1 VRIDLRVDLKTTDLV
16 RETARRALREDLHW
30 GSALERL
37 ERAELWRFRADAE
50 DPGALH
56 AALAREVERGS
67 TYYNPNKQRLSFL
80 EDPPLP
86 EGERLAA
93 EVALAPG
100 AESGGASWEARIWVT
115 DEGGERADL
124 LRGAAER
131 FAQAGARLESI
142 RCGTLWILELRAA
155 DRAEAHGR
163 VAGMALSRGRADGL
177 LLNPHY
183 QEGWLLTL
191 AELP

>member
-16 RETARRALREDLHW
+16 CETAKRALREDLRW
-30 GSALERL
+30 GSLLERL
-37 ERAELWRFRADAE
+37 ERAELWRFRAAAD
-50 DPGALH
+50 DPRALH
-56 AALAREVERGS
+56 AALEREVERGS
-67 TYYNPNKQRLSFL
+67 TYYNPNKQRLRFL

-86 EGERLAA
+86 EGEILAA
-93 EVALAPG
+93 EDALAPG
-100 AESGGASWEARIWVT
+100 AETGGVSWEARIWVS

-124 LRGAAER
+124 RRGAAAR
-131 FAQAGARLESI
+131 FAKAGARLESI
-142 RCGTLWILELRAA
+142 RSGTLWILELRAA
-155 DRAEAHGR
+155 DRDEARGR

-191 AELP
+191 AESP